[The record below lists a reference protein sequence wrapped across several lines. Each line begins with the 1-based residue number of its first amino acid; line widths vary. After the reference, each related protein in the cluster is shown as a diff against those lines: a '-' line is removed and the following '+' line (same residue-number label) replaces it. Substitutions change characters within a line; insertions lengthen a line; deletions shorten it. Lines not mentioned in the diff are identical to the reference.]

1 MGWPEKLRAMIK
13 SQARFAARAKKRA
26 QEYDS
31 EEMALVDEECAAVSQ
46 LASSISHDE
55 MPQRT
60 ATLQVS
66 FFFSFCLFFRN
77 YADTHT
83 TTTTTTTTTTI
94 V

>member
-46 LASSISHDE
+46 LASSISHND

-66 FFFSFCLFFRN
+66 FFFLVLFILSENTDAIFTWNR
-77 YADTHT
+77 ADW
-83 TTTTTTTTTTI
+83 I
-94 V
+94 SQL